1 MPQKRTTLIV
11 SCLVILLVTVPYL
24 YAYQAG
30 TAENEFG
37 GFLVNPIDG
46 HSYLAKMQQGNQG
59 NWKFVLPYTAEPGEG
74 AYLFLFYIF
83 LGHFARIID
92 LPLIVVF
99 HSARVICAIFL
110 LWTLN
115 KYFRF
120 TFDNKR
126 EQILGFSIATLGSG
140 LGWIAVIFGKFT
152 SDFWVAEAYSFLSMY
167 TNPHFSLGLGLM
179 ILTLILQEQ
188 KQYYVSLGLG
198 LALGI
203 VQPFGVV
210 IVVLVLGIQ
219 AVLDLYKSKD
229 NLLIKI
235 KDSYQLKNLL
245 SVGIGGGV
253 ILIYQYWAIITD
265 PVLLIWNRQ
274 NITESPEVIDLI
286 ISLSPC
292 LILALLGLADGWRSV
307 KGKTIVIWFVASLTL
322 AFIPWNLQRRF
333 LTGIFIPLAGLSVF
347 GIEALIRK
355 SKLNTTTV
363 SAILFCLILPTNLIV
378 ILSGIQAA
386 AIQDAQI
393 YLYSDLKKSLVWLEG
408 NTSQDSLILASEK
421 NGLYIPS
428 ISGRKVV
435 YGHPF
440 ETINGD
446 REREYLEKILGG
458 EFSSADTRILIVD
471 REFDYVLT
479 DDESNESFIDLITEL
494 NYPQVFSRGSVG
506 IYRVIQP

>member
-11 SCLVILLVTVPYL
+11 SCLVILMVTIPYL
-24 YAYQAG
+24 YAFQAA
-30 TAENEFG
+30 TTENEFG
-37 GFLVNPIDG
+37 GFLINPVDG
-46 HSYLAKMQQGNQG
+46 HSYLAKMQQGYQG
-59 NWKFVLPYTAEPGEG
+59 NWKFVLTYTAEPGEG

-83 LGHFARIID
+83 LGHFARIIN
-92 LPLIVVF
+92 LPLITVF

-115 KYFRF
+115 KYFGN

-126 EQILGFSIATLGSG
+126 EQTLGFSIAALGSG

-179 ILTLILQEQ
+179 MLILITREQ
-188 KQYYVSLGLG
+188 KQYFGYLGLG
-198 LALGI
+198 LAISI
-203 VQPFGVV
+203 VQPFAVV

-219 AVLDLYKSKD
+219 TVLELYKSKED
-229 NLLIKI
+229 LLSKI
-235 KDSYQLKNLL
+235 KDSQQLRKLL
-245 SVGIGGGV
+245 AVGTGGG
-253 ILIYQYWAIITD
+253 IFLIYQYWSILTD
-265 PVLLIWNRQ
+265 PVLSAWNRQ
-274 NITESPEVIDLI
+274 NITESPDVSDLI

-292 LILALLGLADGWRSV
+292 LILALLGLADGWRSA
-307 KGKTIVIWFVASLTL
+307 KGKTIVIWFISSLTL

-347 GIEALIRK
+347 GIEALIRQ
-355 SKLNTTTV
+355 SKLNNKTV
-363 SAILFCLILPTNLIV
+363 TAILFCLILPTNLIV

-386 AIQDAQI
+386 SIQDSQI
-393 YLYSDLKKSLVWLEG
+393 YQSSDLKESLVWLEG
-408 NTSQDSLILASEK
+408 NTSRGSLVLASEK

-428 ISGRKVV
+428 ISGRKVI

-446 REREYLEKILGG
+446 REKEYLEEIFGG
-458 EFSSADTRILIVD
+458 EFSLEDTEMFLTD

-479 DDESNESFIDLITEL
+479 DDESNESFMDLVTEL
-494 NYPQVFSRGSVG
+494 NFPIVFSKGSVG

>member
-11 SCLVILLVTVPYL
+11 GCLVILFITVPYL
-24 YAYQAG
+24 YAFQTG
-30 TAENEFG
+30 TAEYEFG

-46 HSYLAKMQQGNQG
+46 HSYLAKMQQGYQE

-83 LGHFARIID
+83 LGHLSRIID
-92 LPLIVVF
+92 LPLITVF

-115 KYFRF
+115 KYFKY
-120 TFDNKR
+120 TFDNKGD
-126 EQILGFSIATLGSG
+126 QTLGFSIAALGSG
-140 LGWIAVIFGKFT
+140 LGWIGVIFGKFT

-179 ILTLILQEQ
+179 ILALIRREQ
-188 KQYYVSLGLG
+188 KQYCLYLGLG

-203 VQPFGVV
+203 VQPFAVV
-210 IVVLVLGIQ
+210 IVVLVLGIK
-219 AVLDLYKSKD
+219 AVLDLYRT
-229 NLLIKI
+229 NEGLLIGI
-235 KDSYQLKNLL
+235 KESHQLKNFLA
-245 SVGIGGGV
+245 VGIGGGGL
-253 ILIYQYWAIITD
+253 LIYQYWAIITD
-265 PVLLIWNRQ
+265 QVLSIWNRQ
-274 NITESPEVIDLI
+274 NITESPDIIDLI

-292 LILALLGLADGWRSV
+292 LILAFLGLSDGWKSV

-347 GIEALIRK
+347 GIEVLIRI
-355 SKLNTTTV
+355 SKMNSKTIT
-363 SAILFCLILPTNLIV
+363 AILFCLILPTNLIV

-386 AIQDAQI
+386 ARQDSQI
-393 YLYSDLKKSLVWLEG
+393 YLSSDLKKSLVWLES
-408 NTSQDSLILASEK
+408 NTSLDSLILASEN

-435 YGHPF
+435 YGHPY
-440 ETINGD
+440 ETIYGD
-446 REREYLEKILGG
+446 REKKYLEKISGG
-458 EFSSADTRILIVD
+458 ELSTGETWMMIAD
-471 REFDYVLT
+471 REIDYILT
-479 DDESNESFIDLITEL
+479 DHESNEDFLDLIIEL
-494 NYPQVFSRGSVG
+494 NFPQVFSRGSVG